1 MKNNYQ
7 KAAYELLNGK
17 VVGFATE
24 TVMGLGVVYNNK
36 AAYELLNRVK
46 RRPENKPYSLM
57 IGDVDDIDKYAY
69 ISKDAQKLIDAF
81 LPGSIT
87 ILLPVK
93 DSVPT
98 WVTHGGNTIGIRVP
112 SNEVALELLKEVKLP
127 LLVPSAN
134 RSGEKPCM
142 TSKEVKDVF
151 ENEVAFVLEGNAE
164 GGLPSTLIDMTKEI
178 YKILR
183 EGPITKEMIDEVLKG
198 ARL

>member
-36 AAYELLNRVK
+36 EAYDLLNKVK
-46 RRPENKPYSLM
+46 RRPEDKPYSLM
-57 IGDVDDIDKYAY
+57 IGDADDIDKYAY

-93 DSVPT
+93 DSVPS
-98 WVTHGGNTIGIRVP
+98 WVTHGGPTIGIRVP
-112 SNEVALELLKEVKLP
+112 SNEVALSLLKEVKLP

-142 TSKEVKDVF
+142 TSNEVKETFKD
-151 ENEVAFVLEGNAE
+151 EVGYVLEGDAL
-164 GGLPSTLIDMTKEI
+164 GGLPSTLIDMTKES
-178 YKILR
+178 YRILR

-198 ARL
+198 DR

>member
-1 MKNNYQ
+1 MKNDYK
-7 KAAYELLNGK
+7 KASQVLLDGK
-17 VVGFATE
+17 VIGFATE

-36 AAYELLNRVK
+36 EAYDLLNKVK
-46 RRPENKPYSLM
+46 RRPEDKPYSLM

-93 DSVPT
+93 DSVPS
-98 WVTHGGNTIGIRVP
+98 WVTHGGPTIGIRVP
-112 SNEVALELLKEVKLP
+112 SNEVALSLLKEVKLP

-142 TSKEVKDVF
+142 TSNEVKETFKD
-151 ENEVAFVLEGNAE
+151 EVGYVLEGDAL
-164 GGLPSTLIDMTKEI
+164 GGLPSTLIDMTKET

-183 EGPITKEMIDEVLKG
+183 EGPITKEMINKVLG
-198 ARL
+198 GE

>member
-46 RRPENKPYSLM
+46 RRPEDKPYSLM
-57 IGDVDDIDKYAY
+57 IGDVNDIDKYAY
-69 ISKDAQKLIDAF
+69 INEDAKKIIDAF

-93 DSVPT
+93 DSVPS
-98 WVTHGGNTIGIRVP
+98 WVTHGGPTIGIRVP
-112 SNEVALELLKEVKLP
+112 SNEVALSLLKEVKLP

-142 TSKEVKDVF
+142 TSNEVKETFKD
-151 ENEVAFVLEGNAE
+151 EVGYVLEGDAL
-164 GGLPSTLIDMTKEI
+164 GGLPSTLIDMTKES
-178 YKILR
+178 YRILR

-198 ARL
+198 DR

>member
-1 MKNNYQ
+1 MKNDYK
-7 KAAYELLNGK
+7 KASQVLLDGK
-17 VVGFATE
+17 VIGFATE

-36 AAYELLNRVK
+36 EAYDLLNKVK
-46 RRPENKPYSLM
+46 RRPEDKPYSLM

-93 DSVPT
+93 DSVPS
-98 WVTHGGNTIGIRVP
+98 WVTHGGSTIGIRVP
-112 SNEVALELLKEVKLP
+112 SNEVALSLLKEVKLP

-142 TSKEVKDVF
+142 TSNEVKETFKD
-151 ENEVAFVLEGNAE
+151 EVVYVLEGDAL
-164 GGLPSTLIDMTKEI
+164 GGLPSTLIDMTKET

-183 EGPITKEMIDEVLKG
+183 EGPITKEMIDKVLEG
-198 ARL
+198 E